1 MHPLENVTIRP
12 STVAI
17 DLATWRSCLPLN
29 LVAFECGNAHGR
41 SLAEANLHRM
51 ADLAD
56 LAVAA
61 VRTLERIVSTDHVR
75 GDDVVAV
82 MGEAQRLSTARPV
95 TVDRAATEAT
105 TDIDGDGVND
115 AVGNYGIGVL
125 AKRIS
130 DLELPL
136 TVCHCARGWYIGTFC
151 AAQPYTRESDE
162 YWDNYAAATQ
172 ALKLGTWTQRVTP

>member
-17 DLATWRSCLPLN
+17 DLATWRSCLALN

-41 SLAEANLHRM
+41 SLAEANLRRM

-56 LAVAA
+56 LAIAA

-82 MGEAQRLSTARPV
+82 MVEAQRMSTARPTAVDDV
-95 TVDRAATEAT
+95 TAAT
-105 TDIDGDGVND
+105 
-115 AVGNYGIGVL
+115 AVASDHKPASIEDYGMGVL

-130 DLELPL
+130 GLELPL
-136 TVCHCARGWYIGTFC
+136 TVCHCSRGWYIGTFC

-162 YWDNYAAATQ
+162 YWDNYPDAAQ
-172 ALKLGTWTQRVTP
+172 ALKLGTWTQRVAP